1 MLSTKLKGAF
11 RLITNTMFYGKD
23 GKVSFTKCAISIS
36 AIWYFCFFNP
46 IALAAIGELALWF
59 IVCAGAFKI
68 GKAFINGDLDRYAGK
83 THEEVYESAAA
94 L

>member
-36 AIWYFCFFNP
+36 AIWYFCFFKKLF
-46 IALAAIGELALWF
+46 IHAS
-59 IVCAGAFKI
+59 IVCF
-68 GKAFINGDLDRYAGK
+68 NHL
-83 THEEVYESAAA
+83 
-94 L
+94 